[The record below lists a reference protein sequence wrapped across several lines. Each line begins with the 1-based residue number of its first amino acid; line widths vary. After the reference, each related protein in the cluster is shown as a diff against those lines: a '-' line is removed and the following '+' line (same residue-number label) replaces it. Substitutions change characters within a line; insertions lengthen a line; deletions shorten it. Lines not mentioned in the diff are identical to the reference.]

1 MPHPLLHTDRRG
13 TWTPSYSLIGIAM
26 ITKSLQTMKPTL
38 PAIIQTSIQLMV
50 AGLAPLAAA
59 DLKPDRSV
67 IYKTVEDTKLRLE
80 IFEPEDLK
88 SSDSRSAIVFF
99 FGGGWNGGTTKQF
112 YQQAETLS
120 NMGMVALCADYR
132 VKSRNKTTP
141 FECVKDGKSAIRWVR
156 EHAAELGIDPEKIVA
171 SGGSAGG
178 HVATCTDLIS
188 GYEEKDENPK
198 VSSRPNATILYN
210 PVLDT
215 TRKGY
220 GAARFAADQ
229 QTTLSPCHQVKE
241 GLAPTI
247 VFHGTKDTT
256 VPFEN
261 AERFTE
267 LMKKHGN
274 ECTLVPIVDKGH
286 GAFNSPAFRP
296 KNDKADYDLTM
307 TRSIDF
313 LRTHGYLEKK

>member
-1 MPHPLLHTDRRG
+1 MKHPPH
-13 TWTPSYSLIGIAM
+13 S
-26 ITKSLQTMKPTL
+26 
-38 PAIIQTSIQLMV
+38 IIRASIQLLFAV
-50 AGLAPLAAA
+50 LAPVAAA

-67 IYKTVEDTKLRLE
+67 IYKTVGNTRLHLE
-80 IFEPEDLK
+80 IFEPRDLNA
-88 SSDSRSAIVFF
+88 SDSRSAIVFF
-99 FGGGWNGGTTKQF
+99 FGGGWNGGSTKQF
-112 YQQAETLS
+112 HQQAETLS
-120 NMGMVALCADYR
+120 NMGMVAFCADYR

-141 FECVKDGKSAIRWVR
+141 FECVTDGKSAIRWVR
-156 EHAAELGIDPEKIVA
+156 EHAAELGVDPNKIVA

-178 HVATCTDLIS
+178 HVAICTDLIT
-188 GYEEKDENPK
+188 GYEEKGENPE

-210 PVLDT
+210 PVIDT

-220 GAARFAADQ
+220 GAARFDADQ

-274 ECTLVPIVDKGH
+274 ECTLVPIVGKGH
-286 GAFNSPAFRP
+286 GSFNSLAFRP

-313 LRTHGYLEKK
+313 LRSHGYLENP